1 MEGKKEINYNK
12 WIYIVAAVL
21 AAAVGAIYITPKFEV
36 PKGSLDF
43 LPALNAT
50 INGTVSFLLVLGVVL
65 IKQGKR
71 KAHQVVMTSAIGLS
85 ALFLISYVLFH
96 TTHESTSYG
105 GEGIMR
111 TVYFFILITHI
122 VLAIVIVPLV
132 LISFVRALSERF
144 DKHKKIA
151 RITFPL
157 WLYVSITGVLVY
169 LMISP
174 YYAF

>member
-21 AAAVGAIYITPKFEV
+21 AAAVGAIYVTPKFEV
-36 PKGSLDF
+36 PAGALDF
-43 LPALNAT
+43 LPALNAS
-50 INGTVSFLLVLGVVL
+50 INGTVSLLLIVGVVF

-71 KAHQVVMTSAIGLS
+71 KAHQITMTSAIALS
-85 ALFLISYVLFH
+85 ALFLVSYVLYH

-111 TVYFFILITHI
+111 AIYFFILITHI
-122 VLAIVIVPLV
+122 ILAIVIVPLV

-144 DKHKKIA
+144 DQHKRIA
-151 RITFPL
+151 RITFPI

-174 YYAF
+174 YYTF